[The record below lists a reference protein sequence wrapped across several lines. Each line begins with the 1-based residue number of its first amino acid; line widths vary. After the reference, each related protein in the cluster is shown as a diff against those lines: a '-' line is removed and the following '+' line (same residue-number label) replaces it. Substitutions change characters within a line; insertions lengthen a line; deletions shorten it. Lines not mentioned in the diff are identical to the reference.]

1 MKIWIKKSVCIFA
14 LAFLFFSCKG
24 TGNTKNNAGVKDNSS
39 ADSDLTLKSLS
50 VYQQS
55 PDNLKN
61 PVFIFGKDKTKIE
74 TRNVKA
80 TFDYTGETNKEID
93 VIVENGNALKV
104 GDNSLTLKVNAVK
117 GKHKG
122 WALPIKVTIVEGGQ
136 SEEVPTL
143 TLENLNIYGV
153 PATDIETA
161 PKVKLAK
168 DKTTITAQNIDAY
181 FKYGRERNKKIEV
194 VVTGG
199 ENLHVGKNTINL
211 SVVAKDKEYK
221 AWGPQAVEVEL
232 LAGNAS
238 TLTLTS
244 LKIHGVSPASLD
256 APEVEVDANI
266 ESVTPGDVEAKFSYG
281 SHNDKRIQVIV
292 QKGDDI
298 EAGENEIKL
307 VVDGVD
313 GEYTPWE
320 KKVVVVRKGTPQDL
334 TLSSM
339 SVHKVSCT
347 GIPASPTCEVPKD
360 KTSVT
365 PADVV
370 AQFNYG
376 DKVNKAL
383 DVIVVSGGTLQMGEN
398 TVVLK
403 VLAKKYRYNEWNG
416 SVSVIVKDTEVELK
430 LTKLFIHGEE
440 ASDNNTKV
448 SFDHKYKTVA
458 SGDVKAT
465 FQLKAGQTRVIPVE
479 VRDCPATLPEGV
491 PTNIKLFVPAS
502 KDEYKEKEVV
512 VEVTRK
518 VLPAKV
524 ASNITGFKFEG
535 KDTPLSQVVE
545 TKVFE
550 SSNQK
555 PSVVLETDRMF
566 EKCESEDFVVK
577 YENNRKQLATL
588 TLKEALQANVE
599 KAVSIKVATK
609 TPDAEQEDLE
619 KELKFK
625 IKLLGGTLAIEKIE
639 SEGVSIT
646 DQNKT
651 LIVNKATVHINAYIK
666 NKGATGVQAT
676 LEEDGTTPQVKY
688 EGSLQ
693 GVLFT
698 FKNVALQENVDKSFT
713 LKVSGANIQEQTFKF
728 KATYKQKENKVV
740 IEKVTLVG
748 NEIADNAEVEVK
760 SASGSEVK
768 VYLAEE
774 YEEMNVTVDGKATT
788 QPYAPG
794 NKKVFSATLDGL
806 VENTQKDIAIVAKAK
821 NKTQATFNFKVT
833 YKKSTEVKLIS
844 RVLAQSKDD
853 EDNGYVPSS
862 MAWAA
867 DHFEGSVGGTE
878 LVKIVIEI
886 ADLQGKTL
894 ANLKGEFSKGAD
906 KIEGAFKEDGGKWIC
921 ELYVPSSIKTLIDGE
936 YTDFTVKVLENDSA
950 IETRTVKIKGM

>member
-14 LAFLFFSCKG
+14 LAFLFFSCNG

-50 VYQQS
+50 VYKQS
-55 PDNLKN
+55 PGDLKN
-61 PVFIFGKDKTKIE
+61 PVFIFGKDKTKVE
-74 TRNVKA
+74 SGNVTA
-80 TFDYTGETNKEID
+80 TFDYTGETDKKID
-93 VIVENGNALKV
+93 VIVENGNALRV

-143 TLENLNIYGV
+143 TLENLSIHGV

-168 DKTTITAQNIDAY
+168 DKTTIIAKNIDAY
-181 FKYGRERNKKIEV
+181 FKCGRERKRIEV

-232 LAGNAS
+232 LAGNTS

-281 SHNDKRIQVIV
+281 SHNDKTIQVIV

-383 DVIVVSGGTLQMGEN
+383 EVIVVSGGTLHKGEN

-416 SVSVIVKDTEVELK
+416 SVNVIVKDTEVELELK
-430 LTKLFIHGEE
+430 SLFIHGEE
-440 ASDNNTKV
+440 AIDNNSKV
-448 SFDHKYKTVA
+448 SFDHKHKTVA
-458 SGDVKAT
+458 SDDVKAT
-465 FQLKAGQTRVIPVE
+465 FQLKAGLTRVIPVE
-479 VRDCPATLPEGV
+479 VRDCPADLPEGV

-512 VEVTRK
+512 VEVTRRA
-518 VLPAKV
+518 LPAKV
-524 ASNITGFKFEG
+524 ASSITGFKFEG

-550 SSNQK
+550 SSKQK
-555 PSVVLETDRMF
+555 PSVALETDRMF
-566 EKCESEDFVVK
+566 AKCESEDFVVN
-577 YENNRKQLATL
+577 YENNRKQVANL
-588 TLKEALQANVE
+588 TLKEALEANVE

-619 KELKFK
+619 RELKFK
-625 IKLLGGTLAIEKIE
+625 IKLVGGTLEIVKIE

-646 DQNKT
+646 EQNKT

-728 KATYKQKENKVV
+728 KAT
-740 IEKVTLVG
+740 
-748 NEIADNAEVEVK
+748 
-760 SASGSEVK
+760 
-768 VYLAEE
+768 
-774 YEEMNVTVDGKATT
+774 
-788 QPYAPG
+788 
-794 NKKVFSATLDGL
+794 
-806 VENTQKDIAIVAKAK
+806 
-821 NKTQATFNFKVT
+821 
-833 YKKSTEVKLIS
+833 
-844 RVLAQSKDD
+844 
-853 EDNGYVPSS
+853 
-862 MAWAA
+862 
-867 DHFEGSVGGTE
+867 
-878 LVKIVIEI
+878 
-886 ADLQGKTL
+886 
-894 ANLKGEFSKGAD
+894 
-906 KIEGAFKEDGGKWIC
+906 
-921 ELYVPSSIKTLIDGE
+921 
-936 YTDFTVKVLENDSA
+936 
-950 IETRTVKIKGM
+950 